1 MSFHVPDLTPH
12 ESNIVASTKPEAAFE
27 RLADQNQS
35 KKDNFHGLLRCNV
48 ATWMLE
54 ADSTLK

>member
-12 ESNIVASTKPEAAFE
+12 ENNIVASTKPEAAFE

-35 KKDNFHGLLRCNV
+35 KKDNLSRFTSMQCRNLDVRG
-48 ATWMLE
+48 
-54 ADSTLK
+54 